1 MRKVYQAV
9 AQIMADILAVH
20 PDVITPDTQ
29 VSSLK
34 YQELAAA
41 AIACEKTFHIE
52 IEDERVTDLHTV
64 SDWTAYIQRRLSDQD
79 DHYAPPTD
87 EEREKWYY
95 R

>member
-52 IEDERVTDLHTV
+52 I
-64 SDWTAYIQRRLSDQD
+64 I
-79 DHYAPPTD
+79 
-87 EEREKWYY
+87 
-95 R
+95 